1 MLSLID
7 KFFFLRF
14 PSQFSIL
21 EFPYEFNCRFLGV
34 KLKVMPSFT
43 VIRFLSLSV
52 FNLGELVSVYSLMVG
67 GIDFR
72 YREKVV
78 MLLLGFIKNLLFKD

>member
-7 KFFFLRF
+7 KFFFLRL

-21 EFPYEFNCRFLGV
+21 EFPYEFNCLFLGV

-52 FNLGELVSVYSLMVG
+52 FNLGELACDISMVG

-72 YREKVV
+72 YLEKVV
-78 MLLLGFIKNLLFKD
+78 MLLLGFIKNLLP

>member
-1 MLSLID
+1 MPRNLYAPECYHGA
-7 KFFFLRF
+7 F
-14 PSQFSIL
+14 
-21 EFPYEFNCRFLGV
+21 E
-34 KLKVMPSFT
+34 MPSFT

-52 FNLGELVSVYSLMVG
+52 FNLGDDISMVG
-67 GIDFR
+67 GIDLR